1 MKTVKLLL
9 TESIEGLGIVG
20 DVVSVKAGYARNFLL
35 PRGFATDAT
44 QGNINRLAE
53 RRKQVEQEMS
63 LKRTTQEKTLTQI
76 EDYELTIEHSAN
88 EQGILYGS
96 VSQSQIAQAMRD
108 AGFDIEDRAVRIVDQ
123 IKRLD
128 SYSIGIQLAADLKTQ
143 IKLWVVSDKPMDELR
158 PDQGAQDQEAERG
171 NSRQGHDEGHDA
183 EQAAAQDQ
191 S

>member
-1 MKTVKLLL
+1 MKTIKLLL

-53 RRKQVEQEMS
+53 RHKQVEQEMS
-63 LKRTTQEKTLTQI
+63 LKRTKQEKILAEI

-108 AGFDIEDRAVRIVDQ
+108 AGFDIEDRAVRIADQ

-128 SYSIGIQLAADLKTQ
+128 SYSIGIQLATDLKTQ
-143 IKLWVVSDKPMDELR
+143 IKLWVVSDKPIDELR
-158 PDQGAQDQEAERG
+158 SDEDPQSERADAQQQG
-171 NSRQGHDEGHDA
+171 SDA
-183 EQAAAQDQ
+183 EQSAAIEDQ